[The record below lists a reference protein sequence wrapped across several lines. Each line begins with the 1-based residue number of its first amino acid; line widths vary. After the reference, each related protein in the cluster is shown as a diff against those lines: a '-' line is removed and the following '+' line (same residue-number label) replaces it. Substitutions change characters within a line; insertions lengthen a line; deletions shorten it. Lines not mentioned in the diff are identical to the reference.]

1 MADDKG
7 DEGEL
12 QGNSEFLPFQKADN
26 DDDVPD
32 TVEVVALDAE
42 PTVAEAQPTIA
53 ETLTATARAAY
64 ATASSLVDAVANDT
78 PPPPVDLDET
88 PPPSPVATSS
98 PRKKPAPIVVKEL
111 ADAAAAVGVT
121 SPEAFRSGGPVAN
134 SPPASP
140 KAWQAPPKADSP
152 EARHRTM
159 WKPRSP
165 SIEKPAAPSPEAFR
179 PGGRVRNSPPPSPVP
194 HAGGLDDAFPP
205 RKQASSFAPDD
216 AYDRPGPVPLS
227 SYAPSYVPA
236 RLPVAVRQAG
246 RAAAW
251 DAAPAP
257 AAPEPETNLREALNA
272 AAPEPNPRASR
283 EEPFNPRASRESLRA
298 SRDRD
303 AELQTLRR
311 RVDAAEREAA
321 SLRDQARRDRQVKLD
336 AEAEARTLND
346 ELARARA
353 LIDQLRDDAV
363 EAAAARGRD
372 AVAVEALQGRVAAL
386 EAQQRDADD
395 RVASTAGALERAGL
409 QRRDADHA
417 RAEADARAAR
427 AEAAAAEA
435 RAAVDGWRRAH
446 ADLRAAHD
454 ALGEEVRRNASE
466 IARLRSERAAPDLR
480 TSRLRASADF
490 APPPSRLGEVDTQ
503 RGGELGVNVGRDEV
517 ELDDE
522 RMLEPVDHHLHRRDH
537 PDRVREVA
545 QRLPRLH
552 HLQRHH

>member
-1 MADDKG
+1 MRQ
-7 DEGEL
+7 L
-12 QGNSEFLPFQKADN
+12 NMQLSEEDVRGLFNYFDN
-26 DDDVPD
+26 DGSGVC
-32 TVEVVALDAE
+32 EVREILAVLKAE
-42 PTVAEAQPTIA
+42 PTVEEAQPTIA

-78 PPPPVDLDET
+78 PPPPIDLDET
-88 PPPSPVATSS
+88 PPPSPVATTS

-111 ADAAAAVGVT
+111 AAAAAAVGVT

-205 RKQASSFAPDD
+205 RTQKPYEPDD

-257 AAPEPETNLREALNA
+257 AAPAAAWEPAPAPAAPAPETNLREALNA

-363 EAAAARGRD
+363 HHR
-372 AVAVEALQGRVAAL
+372 ALDLLPGHRP
-386 EAQQRDADD
+386 R
-395 RVASTAGALERAGL
+395 
-409 QRRDADHA
+409 
-417 RAEADARAAR
+417 
-427 AEAAAAEA
+427 
-435 RAAVDGWRRAH
+435 
-446 ADLRAAHD
+446 DLR
-454 ALGEEVRRNASE
+454 SQ
-466 IARLRSERAAPDLR
+466 
-480 TSRLRASADF
+480 F
-490 APPPSRLGEVDTQ
+490 
-503 RGGELGVNVGRDEV
+503 
-517 ELDDE
+517 
-522 RMLEPVDHHLHRRDH
+522 
-537 PDRVREVA
+537 
-545 QRLPRLH
+545 
-552 HLQRHH
+552 

>member
-1 MADDKG
+1 MGDELKG

-42 PTVAEAQPTIA
+42 PTVEEAQPTIA

-78 PPPPVDLDET
+78 PPPPIDLDET
-88 PPPSPVATSS
+88 PPPSPVATTS

-111 ADAAAAVGVT
+111 AAAAAAVGVT
-121 SPEAFRSGGPVAN
+121 SPEAFRSGGAVAN

-152 EARHRTM
+152 EARHRTI

-165 SIEKPAAPSPEAFR
+165 SVEKPAAPSPEAFR

-194 HAGGLDDAFPP
+194 HAGGLGDVFPP
-205 RKQASSFAPDD
+205 RTQKPYEPDD

-227 SYAPSYVPA
+227 NYAAGPRLGPA
-236 RLPVAVRQAG
+236 RLPVAMRQAG

-257 AAPEPETNLREALNA
+257 APAAPAEPE
-272 AAPEPNPRASR
+272 PEPNPRASR

-321 SLRDQARRDRQVKLD
+321 SL
-336 AEAEARTLND
+336 
-346 ELARARA
+346 
-353 LIDQLRDDAV
+353 
-363 EAAAARGRD
+363 
-372 AVAVEALQGRVAAL
+372 
-386 EAQQRDADD
+386 
-395 RVASTAGALERAGL
+395 
-409 QRRDADHA
+409 
-417 RAEADARAAR
+417 
-427 AEAAAAEA
+427 
-435 RAAVDGWRRAH
+435 
-446 ADLRAAHD
+446 
-454 ALGEEVRRNASE
+454 
-466 IARLRSERAAPDLR
+466 
-480 TSRLRASADF
+480 
-490 APPPSRLGEVDTQ
+490 
-503 RGGELGVNVGRDEV
+503 
-517 ELDDE
+517 
-522 RMLEPVDHHLHRRDH
+522 
-537 PDRVREVA
+537 
-545 QRLPRLH
+545 
-552 HLQRHH
+552 

>member
-1 MADDKG
+1 MCSPNSSG
-7 DEGEL
+7 EGQAILGRPEPGENPLASVL
-12 QGNSEFLPFQKADN
+12 QAASVNSVCQFFGLYSLRACTQLRRLSLNNFSALLSCTPKPRAIRFAAKEKSAITDCPSIGSLDNGRRAQRRRRRTARQLGVPALSKADN

-42 PTVAEAQPTIA
+42 PTVEEAQPTIA

-78 PPPPVDLDET
+78 PPPPIDLDET

-111 ADAAAAVGVT
+111 AAAAASVGVT

-140 KAWQAPPKADSP
+140 KAWKAPPKADSP

-205 RKQASSFAPDD
+205 RTQKPYFEPDD

-227 SYAPSYVPA
+227 NYAAGPRLGPA

-251 DAAPAP
+251 DAAPGPAP
-257 AAPEPETNLREALNA
+257 AAPAARGVEPE
-272 AAPEPNPRASR
+272 PEPNPRASR

-346 ELARARA
+346 ELARART

-372 AVAVEALQGRVAAL
+372 AVAVEALAGPRRGARGR
-386 EAQQRDADD
+386 
-395 RVASTAGALERAGL
+395 G
-409 QRRDADHA
+409 
-417 RAEADARAAR
+417 DAR
-427 AEAAAAEA
+427 
-435 RAAVDGWRRAH
+435 RR
-446 ADLRAAHD
+446 
-454 ALGEEVRRNASE
+454 
-466 IARLRSERAAPDLR
+466 
-480 TSRLRASADF
+480 
-490 APPPSRLGEVDTQ
+490 
-503 RGGELGVNVGRDEV
+503 
-517 ELDDE
+517 
-522 RMLEPVDHHLHRRDH
+522 
-537 PDRVREVA
+537 
-545 QRLPRLH
+545 
-552 HLQRHH
+552 